1 VSRINQEQIK
11 KTAEFLKQL
20 PKGESGLNFYSY
32 KGKDGVE
39 NIFTD
44 MYPSLNHKDAINFFF
59 FACLH
64 QHGFWYGDE
73 KGYVKPLTGS
83 TSGKVEKGSDLLW
96 KIFMKAFVSSPSLF
110 EPKNLAEI
118 EPEELFTKFFA
129 GDYGTIPFP
138 DLEERF
144 KMTRAYGRWFVK
156 YKKSPEE
163 IVMTSNSTKTPLLS
177 FLEKIYFVHG
187 FGKDSLQKKC
197 LLLAMCLANR
207 PEKFLIVKDSRNW
220 LPIIDYHVMRFA
232 LRMGLIELNEEDQ
245 NANADRLWVNKETEG
260 EIRSNTFVVCNKL
273 IAKSGHTMPFID
285 EKMWLARKYCPEM
298 ETPNCEKCLFE
309 LVCKKQID
317 LFQPVYRTTS
327 Y

>member
-1 VSRINQEQIK
+1 VPHINKEQIK

-20 PKGESGLNFYSY
+20 PKGENGLNFYSY

-39 NIFTD
+39 NVFSD
-44 MYPSLNHKDAINFFF
+44 MYPPLNHQDAINFFF

-73 KGYVKPLTGS
+73 KGYVKPLTGMIN
-83 TSGKVEKGSDLLW
+83 GKIEKGSDLLW
-96 KIFMKAFVSSPSLF
+96 KTISKTFPYNLRPQKLADIPLEDLF
-110 EPKNLAEI
+110 YGILA
-118 EPEELFTKFFA
+118 T
-129 GDYGTIPFP
+129 DSGTILFP

-156 YKKSPEE
+156 NNTSPKE
-163 IVMTSNSTKTPLLS
+163 IVIASNKSKTPLLS
-177 FLEKIYFVHG
+177 FLRKMEVVPG
-187 FGKDSLQKKC
+187 FNKDSLEKKS

-207 PEKFLIVKDSRNW
+207 PEKFLVVKDPWNW
-220 LPIIDYHVMRFA
+220 SPIIDYHVMRFA
-232 LRMGLIELNEEDQ
+232 LRMGLIELNEEEQ
-245 NANADRLWVNKETEG
+245 KANANRFWVSKETEDR
-260 EIRSNTFVVCNKL
+260 IRWDVAIACNEL
-273 IAKSGHTMPFID
+273 ISQSGHTMSFVD

-298 ETPNCEKCLFE
+298 ETPNCEKCLFTSACQKRTE
-309 LVCKKQID
+309 